1 MNPDQIASGSSPDP
15 AKEQLSRKGLI
26 WFYVIQ
32 WIALIIVA
40 LALLDSGTYGWTLFG
55 IIPFSIGL
63 TAGTF
68 TKRYRSG
75 KLIRVTLLVILCIL
89 GLSAILLLGRAE
101 GIICILMALGVIAL
115 PTFIGMAVGM
125 WIRKIHVIY
134 LAVFVVMINASF
146 ITFDRYDESQV
157 ISITS
162 EEVVIEATKEDVWY
176 VLTHGVQFKP
186 NSNFFFESG
195 VNYPTSM
202 QLQYK
207 DQNNCFL
214 VCTLSAGNT
223 ALKVESLDS
232 LKSIRFSVP
241 DMIIPMQELS
251 IYDSI
256 DAPHLQGYFKPVY
269 GEFKIESISDN
280 ECRLVATT
288 SYSYKITPVFYWK
301 WWSDYLVNTMHRHV
315 LNDIKL
321 LAEANARDQNR

>member
-1 MNPDQIASGSSPDP
+1 
-15 AKEQLSRKGLI
+15 
-26 WFYVIQ
+26 
-32 WIALIIVA
+32 
-40 LALLDSGTYGWTLFG
+40 
-55 IIPFSIGL
+55 
-63 TAGTF
+63 
-68 TKRYRSG
+68 
-75 KLIRVTLLVILCIL
+75 
-89 GLSAILLLGRAE
+89 
-101 GIICILMALGVIAL
+101 
-115 PTFIGMAVGM
+115 
-125 WIRKIHVIY
+125 VIY

-321 LAEANARDQNR
+321 LAEENARDQNR